1 MSRADTIADLRE
13 RSALTLTKY
22 VGVAPDGT
30 RLVKRVLKVD
40 ADKAF
45 MGLYRDHEG
54 RWRANG
60 VRRTEAEI
68 YWTQHVIVC
77 SKVAP

>member
-1 MSRADTIADLRE
+1 MSRADTIAELRQ

-22 VGVAPDGT
+22 VGIAPDGT

-40 ADKAF
+40 ADKGF
-45 MGLYRDHEG
+45 MGIYQDERG

-68 YWTQHVIVC
+68 FWTENVIVC
-77 SKVAP
+77 SKVTS